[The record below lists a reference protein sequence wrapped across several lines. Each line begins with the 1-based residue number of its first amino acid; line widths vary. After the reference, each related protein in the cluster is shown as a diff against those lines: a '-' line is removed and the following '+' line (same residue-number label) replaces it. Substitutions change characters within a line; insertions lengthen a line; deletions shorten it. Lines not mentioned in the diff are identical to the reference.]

1 MHHNP
6 PRGGD
11 EITWEAEAG
20 VGSRKGRLGGDGK
33 KQGPRT
39 PIIYVPDNPGS
50 SLTGDRGNLPTGQ
63 GVEEKDW
70 PGRGSVGQQGPSSQ
84 IAQGGPV
91 YILFKDDVP
100 SRN

>member
-6 PRGGD
+6 PWGGD

-20 VGSRKGRLGGDGK
+20 AGSRNGRLGGDGK

-39 PIIYVPDNPGS
+39 PIIYVPDKPGS

-63 GVEEKDW
+63 GAEEKERQ
-70 PGRGSVGQQGPSSQ
+70 GETMGGQQGPCPQ
-84 IAQGGPV
+84 IAQAGLV
-91 YILFKDDVP
+91 YMLFKDDVP